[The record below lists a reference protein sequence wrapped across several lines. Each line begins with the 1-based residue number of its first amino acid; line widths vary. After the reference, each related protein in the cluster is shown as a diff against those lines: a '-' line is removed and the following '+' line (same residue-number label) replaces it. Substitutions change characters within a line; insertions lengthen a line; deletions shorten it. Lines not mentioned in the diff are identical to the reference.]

1 MSGAG
6 ADVSR
11 GATPLHEL
19 FEEQARRTPDAPAV
33 EDKDGS
39 LTYRELDRQADR
51 LAGYLRGA
59 GVGPDELV
67 GVLME
72 RRLEY
77 VVACLAALKAGGAYL
92 TLEMAYPDALLAD
105 VIADARPR
113 VVLTLDAHAGRLP
126 EEMPRLC
133 MDEGWEDDIPEE
145 LPSGEDRPRANPE
158 DLAFVSYSAGTTG
171 KPKGIANPHRA
182 PVGSYLWRF
191 GLSDYGAG
199 DRVGCNVFFIWEML
213 RPLLRGATTVV
224 IPDDAIYD
232 PPTLAGFLEEYGIS
246 EVLVTPS
253 LLATLLDAEG
263 PDLTDRLRSLRT
275 LWLNGEVVT
284 KGLARRALG
293 LLPRVRLMN
302 VYSISETHEV
312 AAGDVKDLVEDP
324 HSTHCSVGLPRD
336 PERVYVL
343 DEVGNRVP
351 DGTAGELCVGGDLLA
366 RGYINLPEKTAERFV
381 EDPFVGEEG
390 ARMYRT
396 GDKAR
401 VLPGGEL
408 EILGRVDFMAKVRGY
423 SVELGAVEAA
433 IEKHV
438 AVNGCVVIAEGEEG
452 TDKRLVAYLVPD
464 ADEGGGRHAGPVD
477 PKTGRAPG
485 IRRRLAESLPHYMIP
500 AVYVE
505 VEALPLQETTGKVD
519 RRRLPPPPARA
530 AEKSPATPERTT
542 LSADA
547 PRAEKEARLVGI
559 FEEVLLLERGDV
571 APDDDFF
578 DLGGH
583 SLAAAQL
590 LSAVEEVL
598 GARLPMN
605 ALLENPTAE
614 GLREEIEARGP
625 GDGGES
631 ERRALDLRAEAVL
644 EPDIAPQRGE
654 WAAALRDARRV
665 FLTGATGFLGA
676 FLLDELLTRT
686 EAEVYCLVR
695 AREGEDRMAPVRE
708 NLRSYGLWRPEFSGR
723 VVPVAGDLARPML
736 GLTRE
741 RFSRL
746 ARETDVIFHAAAA
759 VNLIYPY
766 EALKPANVD
775 GTREVLRLACLH
787 KIKPLHHVST
797 NGVFP
802 PDLGL
807 CREDTDFDALMGARD
822 DGYGQSKWVAERL
835 AREAAGRGL
844 PVTIYRPGNVSG
856 HSETGASNP
865 RDFLGAVI
873 SGSVNLGR
881 APRIEGWRME
891 MTPVDFV
898 AEAVAN
904 LADEPDAAGQTFH
917 LANPD
922 PAPAETVFGWL
933 EELGY
938 EVDHVPYE
946 EWLEAV
952 RSAPRRGT
960 GEDAPLDLLR
970 GAAPP
975 SGEEID
981 DRNAYD
987 DANLRRAL
995 EGTSL
1000 QRPKLD
1006 ATLFANYA
1014 RHYAER
1020 DWIRAPEHA
1029 PPTTGSRR
1037 G

>member
-1 MSGAG
+1 
-6 ADVSR
+6 
-11 GATPLHEL
+11 LHEL
-19 FEEQARRTPDAPAV
+19 FEEQARRTPEAPAV
-33 EDKDGS
+33 EDPSGS
-39 LTYRELDRQADR
+39 LTYRELDRRADR
-51 LAGYLRGA
+51 LAAYLRNA

-77 VVACLAALKAGGAYL
+77 VVACLAALKAGGAYV
-92 TLEMAYPDALLAD
+92 TLEMAYPEALLAD
-105 VIADARPR
+105 VVADAQPR

-126 EEMPRLC
+126 EGMPRFC
-133 MDEGWEDDIPEE
+133 MDEGWEDE
-145 LPSGEDRPRANPE
+145 LPEVPPSAEPGPKADPDN
-158 DLAFVSYSAGTTG
+158 LAFVSYSAGTTG

-191 GLSDYGAG
+191 GLSDYGPG
-199 DRVGCNVFFIWEML
+199 DRVGCNAFFIWEML

-224 IPDDAIYD
+224 IPDEVIYD
-232 PPTLAGFLEEYGIS
+232 PPALVSFLEKYGIS

-263 PDLTDRLRSLRT
+263 PDLANRLHALRT

-293 LLPRVRLMN
+293 LLPHVRLMN

-324 HSTHCSVGLPRD
+324 RSTHCSVGLPRD
-336 PERVYVL
+336 PEHVYVL
-343 DEVGNRVP
+343 DEDGNRVP

-366 RGYINLPEKTAERFV
+366 RGYVNLPEKTAERFV
-381 EDPFVGEEG
+381 EDPFASEEG

-401 VLPGGEL
+401 LLPGGEL

-438 AVNGCVVIAEGEEG
+438 AVNGCVVVAEGEEG
-452 TDKRLVAYLVPD
+452 ADKRLVAYLVPEPD
-464 ADEGGGRHAGPVD
+464 DGEDDGRFAGWRVD
-477 PKTGRAPG
+477 PKTGRAPE
-485 IRRRLAESLPHYMIP
+485 IRRRLAQSLPHYMIP

-505 VEALPLQETTGKVD
+505 VGALPLQETTGKVD
-519 RRRLPPPPARA
+519 RKRLPPPPARA
-530 AEKSPATPERTT
+530 AEKTPATSERAALPT
-542 LSADA
+542 DA
-547 PRAEKEARLVGI
+547 PRPEKEARLVGV

-590 LSAVEEVL
+590 LSVVEEVF
-598 GARLPMN
+598 GARLQIQT
-605 ALLENPTAE
+605 LLDNPTVTMLCDA
-614 GLREEIEARGP
+614 IEARP
-625 GDGGES
+625 RAGDTGRETDPSDGDPP
-631 ERRALDLRAEAVL
+631 DLHAEVVL
-644 EPDIAPQRGE
+644 EPGIAPERGGE
-654 WAAALRDARRV
+654 VAALRDARRV

-676 FLLDELLTRT
+676 FLLDELLSRT

-695 AREGEDRMAPVRE
+695 AREGKDQMAPVRE
-708 NLRSYGLWRPEFSGR
+708 NMRSYGLWRPELASR

-807 CREDTDFDALMGARD
+807 CREDADLDALMGARD
-822 DGYGQSKWVAERL
+822 DGYGQSKWVAEQL
-835 AREAAGRGL
+835 VREAAGRGL

-904 LADEPDAAGQTFH
+904 LAGEPDAAGQTFH

-938 EVDHVPYE
+938 EVDHVPYD

-952 RSAPRRGT
+952 HSAPRRGT

-975 SGEEID
+975 SEAEID

-987 DANLRRAL
+987 DTNLRRAL

-1000 QRPKLD
+1000 QRPKMD
-1006 ATLFANYA
+1006 VTLFANYA
-1014 RHYAER
+1014 RHYAEHG
-1020 DWIRAPEHA
+1020 WIPAPKHA
-1029 PPTTGSRR
+1029 EAAPTTESRR